1 MKLPYVDI
9 EDFGNIVIQ
18 LLDGDGD
25 PVCFYIEHISSF
37 LNPNATFKWVP
48 LKPDPAV
55 GEVKNTNDAG
65 MLSFKISIHDV
76 SANGAI
82 NFKEFDAWKKPPAKR
97 AIPVVIRAYI
107 YQCRDLPA
115 ADSNGSSDPFV
126 KVWDMSEKQKKT

>member
-1 MKLPYVDI
+1 M
-9 EDFGNIVIQ
+9 
-18 LLDGDGD
+18 
-25 PVCFYIEHISSF
+25 CFYIEHISSF